1 MKSPFPGM
9 DPYLEG
15 DLWSEVHTELAS
27 KIKKMLI
34 PLIGDKYIVRIEKYI
49 VNDTE
54 PHHDIGIVYPMYPD
68 VAVFE
73 DKVSESSIAYGHSKT
88 PTPSN
93 LKVRYH
99 RPMKVKI
106 NVVEIRDVKDNKI
119 ITAIELLSPVNKRG
133 AGLKQYLAKKER
145 LINNQVHFI
154 EIDFI
159 RRGTR
164 TVALTKLEGINY
176 LVALTRANTFQTEIW
191 TLDLATPLPTIP
203 VPLIAPDEDV
213 LINLQ
218 LALEEVYVE
227 SAFHRSINYKDSPPP
242 PFMLEE
248 QYRQFTRKVNV

>member
-34 PLIGDKYIVRIEKYI
+34 PLIGDKYIARIEKYI

-68 VAVFE
+68 VGIFE
-73 DKVSESSIAYGHSKT
+73 DKVSEALTAYGNQKI

-99 RPMKVKI
+99 RPIKVKI

-119 ITAIELLSPVNKRG
+119 ITAIEILSPVNKRG
-133 AGLKQYLAKKER
+133 LGLKQYLAKKER
-145 LINNQVHFI
+145 LINNHVHFI
-154 EIDFI
+154 EIDLI

-164 TVALTKLEGINY
+164 TVTLAKLEGIDY
-176 LVALTRANTFQTEIW
+176 LVALTRATTFQTEVW
-191 TLDLATPLPTIP
+191 TIDLLDSLPTIP
-203 VPLIAPDEDV
+203 IPLLSPDEDV
-213 LINLQ
+213 LIDLQ
-218 LALEEVYVE
+218 AALDEVYEE
-227 SAFHRSINYKDSPPP
+227 SAFHRSINYKEIPPP
-242 PFMLEE
+242 PVIPEAKF
-248 QYRQFTRKVNV
+248 RAFTKK

>member
-1 MKSPFPGM
+1 MKPPFPGM

-34 PLIGDKYIVRIEKYI
+34 PLLGDKYIARIEKYI
-49 VNDTE
+49 INDTE

-73 DKVSESSIAYGHSKT
+73 DKVSEAVAVYGNQKI

-119 ITAIELLSPVNKRG
+119 ITAIEILSPVNKRG
-133 AGLKQYLAKKER
+133 LGLKQYLARKER
-145 LINNQVHFI
+145 LINNHIHFI
-154 EIDFI
+154 EVDLI

-164 TVALTKLEGINY
+164 TVTLTQLDGIDY
-176 LVALTRANTFQTEIW
+176 LVALTRANTFQTEVW
-191 TLDLATPLPTIP
+191 TINLATALPTIP

-213 LINLQ
+213 LIDLQ
-218 LALEEVYVE
+218 TALDEVYEE
-227 SAFHRSINYKDSPPP
+227 SAFHRSINYEDIPPP
-242 PFMLEE
+242 PVILEE
-248 QYRQFTRKVNV
+248 KYRHFTKKVNV